1 MIALREK
8 RDLPMIRSQLSS
20 GWEPDRGK
28 KNLLTRFRL
37 GVLSL
42 SSFIIVNT
50 MGGERKNCIDCSG
63 KTTKTKQKVSESM
76 CD

>member
-1 MIALREK
+1 MMYSE
-8 RDLPMIRSQLSS
+8 LSS

-50 MGGERKNCIDCSG
+50 MGGEGKNCIDCTR
-63 KTTKTKQKVSESM
+63 KTTKTKQKVSKSM